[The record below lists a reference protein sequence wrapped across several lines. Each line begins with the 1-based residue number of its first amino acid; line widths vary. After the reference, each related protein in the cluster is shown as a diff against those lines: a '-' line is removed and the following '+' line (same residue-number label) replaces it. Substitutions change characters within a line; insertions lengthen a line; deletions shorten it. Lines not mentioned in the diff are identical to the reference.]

1 MFSKAPPAAAAVFL
15 FQGIRI
21 GGSKD
26 SAEVN
31 ITMYLVEAET
41 GQVKASTKVVGK
53 SDRKGLSLGYHGSG
67 LWRSDRRY
75 GRFHEG

>member
-67 LWRSDRRY
+67 LGGLTGDMGGFY
-75 GRFHEG
+75 EG

>member
-1 MFSKAPPAAAAVFL
+1 MFSKSTTGGSGGFS
-15 FQGIRI
+15 FQGTRI

-41 GQVKASTKVVGK
+41 GQVKASYQSCRQIRPKGPF
-53 SDRKGLSLGYHGSG
+53 GLSRIGPLAV
-67 LWRSDRRY
+67 
-75 GRFHEG
+75 